1 MNAAYAY
8 AVQLLEAGYTLDESA
23 DAASIMHGLDE
34 FQEDDVTRRLYR
46 FFPPEVSKK
55 ALTAIKSTS

>member
-34 FQEDDVTRRLYR
+34 FQEDDITRRLRR
-46 FFPPEVSKK
+46 FFAS
-55 ALTAIKSTS
+55 